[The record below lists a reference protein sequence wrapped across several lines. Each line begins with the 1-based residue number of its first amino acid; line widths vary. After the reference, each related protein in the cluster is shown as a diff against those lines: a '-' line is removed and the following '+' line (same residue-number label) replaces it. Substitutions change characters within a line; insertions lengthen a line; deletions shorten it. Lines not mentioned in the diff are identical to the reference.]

1 VRCIGRHR
9 KVVAPKRGAM
19 DGEIVKL
26 GVGEE
31 RQEESEGTAAEHSG
45 HFIAAEEFWRATSP
59 TKWLYALTD
68 PNTRV

>member
-1 VRCIGRHR
+1 
-9 KVVAPKRGAM
+9 M
-19 DGEIVKL
+19 DREIVKL

-68 PNTRV
+68 PNNESMKPLRQVDWPPTCA

>member
-1 VRCIGRHR
+1 
-9 KVVAPKRGAM
+9 M

-31 RQEESEGTAAEHSG
+31 RQAESEGTAAEHSG